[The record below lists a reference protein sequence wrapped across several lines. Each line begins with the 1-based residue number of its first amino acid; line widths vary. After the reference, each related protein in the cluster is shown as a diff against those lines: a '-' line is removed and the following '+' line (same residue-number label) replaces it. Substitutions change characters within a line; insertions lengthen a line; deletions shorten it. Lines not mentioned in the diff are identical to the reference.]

1 MKIRSLLF
9 LVLFFCTVANLWAV
23 DSPQPS
29 KKELFLRA
37 RDALKESLASGDMER
52 AETAYGYLKQNV
64 ENGAPLNLFEE
75 YLAGMELKHFED
87 GIHAYGVVRRMM
99 LDTAFAKP
107 KQKRFSVEDELR
119 VYLYRNLSPFNKKVA
134 DSLYARVDS
143 SDVTQEY
150 KDLYKTL
157 LYSELV
163 LGIRTVP
170 VENSSALFL
179 VIADITCAEEFLESS
194 KSFVEKYPLS
204 EHSAY
209 LKDDIIPFVQNYVD
223 KKRLFREDPF
233 AHKYY
238 TGGFGVHFYKWI
250 GMLGGEASDYL
261 DDKMDT
267 SFLFD
272 LNFRRSRIS
281 LNWFTSYGLI
291 TLYDYAKNKPE
302 LLKKVLD
309 QDVSENLEELTM
321 GAYCGIIVYDSKY
334 LRVEPF
340 IGGSATYYY
349 NLLTNGPFAE
359 FLWGS
364 NVDYRFYATKPNYI
378 GDLSFAF
385 TLRFKYMMQISSL
398 DDECC
403 NDSKSMGVVRHTFA
417 LGLGV
422 ELW

>member
-1 MKIRSLLF
+1 MKIRSI
-9 LVLFFCTVANLWAV
+9 LFFLLILLVANLWAV

-179 VIADITCAEEFLESS
+179 VIADTTCAEEFLESS

-261 DDKMDT
+261 DDKMGT

-309 QDVSENLEELTM
+309 QDVSENMEELTM
-321 GAYCGIIVYDSKY
+321 GAYLGFTVYDSKY

>member
-1 MKIRSLLF
+1 MKIRSI
-9 LVLFFCTVANLWAV
+9 LFFLLILLVANLWAV

-134 DSLYARVDS
+134 DSLYARIDS

-179 VIADITCAEEFLESS
+179 VIADTTCAEEFLESS

-209 LKDDIIPFVQNYVD
+209 LKNDIIPFVQNYVD

-261 DDKMDT
+261 DDKMGT

-321 GAYCGIIVYDSKY
+321 GAYCGVIVYDSKY